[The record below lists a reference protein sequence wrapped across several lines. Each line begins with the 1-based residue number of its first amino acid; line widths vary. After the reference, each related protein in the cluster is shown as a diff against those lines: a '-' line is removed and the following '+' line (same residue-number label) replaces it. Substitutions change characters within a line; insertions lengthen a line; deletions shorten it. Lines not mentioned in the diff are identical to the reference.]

1 MSTSIDALAGIAEIA
16 ADLEASSAGG
26 GGGYNKATEP
36 PKEGGQLGE
45 FYRFTPQGVPISLS
59 QIKEA
64 SKVTPSTKFGDEE
77 FIHEIAGYGMYDPL
91 LRAGLRKFGAGIASY
106 VPANKMLSKVGG
118 KPPLG
123 ESAALFPSG
132 KFEQPLINVRS
143 DIKTKMD
150 REFLNDVWRHEYRH
164 MGMGLLQQSEEQTWG
179 NKLDT
184 LLSGYQGRP
193 RYFTPI
199 NTAMNKVFKPGYSW
213 SGGLVP
219 RPYGLGYAPGQ
230 SLSSEELTNRYM
242 DFKYGLS
249 DEYNKQI
256 RKDLQKY
263 SAAGFYDI
271 SSDDALRSLIE
282 KIQKQAEGL

>member
-1 MSTSIDALAGIAEIA
+1 MATSIDALAGIAEIA

-45 FYRFTPQGVPISLS
+45 FYRLTPQGVPISLS

-64 SKVTPSTKFGDEE
+64 SKVTPST
-77 FIHEIAGYGMYDPL
+77 
-91 LRAGLRKFGAGIASY
+91 KFGAGIASY

-179 NKLDT
+179 NKLST